1 MSPHVTRRGFL
12 LALGLAPIAAKAVT
26 AAPPVSPPLFHPSQ
40 SPREFFSRGTGKTT
54 RMVEAAM
61 RRCAAEPG
69 RHELF
74 LAATYPHIVT
84 MLEPIVARAV
94 RDLPP
99 HSVTYAVPTR
109 TLTFQNG
116 SRLRLDAA
124 TRGAEHHLS
133 CEYHQISLDHAA
145 PLPTDW
151 ALLQTRIRARR
162 P

>member
-12 LALGLAPIAAKAVT
+12 LALGLTPIAAKAVT
-26 AAPPVSPPLFHPSQ
+26 AEAPADQRPPPQPGSFG
-40 SPREFFSRGTGKTT
+40 RGTGKTT
-54 RMVEAAM
+54 RMVKAAI

-69 RHELF
+69 RHELI
-74 LAATYPHIVT
+74 LAATYPDLVAV
-84 MLEPIVARAV
+84 LEPIMALAV

-99 HSVTYAVPTR
+99 HSVTYAVHIR
-109 TLTFQNG
+109 TLTFQNS

-145 PLPTDW
+145 PIPTDW
-151 ALLQTRIRARR
+151 ALLQTRR
-162 P
+162 